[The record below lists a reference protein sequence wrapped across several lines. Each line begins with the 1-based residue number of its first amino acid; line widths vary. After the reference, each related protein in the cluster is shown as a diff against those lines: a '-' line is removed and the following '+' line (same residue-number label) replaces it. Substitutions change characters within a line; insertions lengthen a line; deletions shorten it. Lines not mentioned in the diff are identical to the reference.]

1 MYMGFRSMIFRF
13 GRVMLR
19 FFVVPRLGRKGFLH
33 FVTTYL
39 LDPLEPLFFIEV
51 QLGFDGFAHRC
62 CSTKKACR
70 T

>member
-1 MYMGFRSMIFRF
+1 
-13 GRVMLR
+13 MLR

-51 QLGFDGFAHRC
+51 QLGFDGFAHRG